1 MFTVKTP
8 EEVFETIREE
18 FPARLPAETVSLYEC
33 CGRVL
38 AADVAAK
45 EHVPGFDRSTVD
57 GYAVRA
63 KDTFGCS
70 ESIPAI
76 LTVTGTILM
85 GGSAGDALAPDCC
98 KAIPTGGAVPE
109 GSDAVVMIEYTE
121 DYGDGT
127 VGILKSVSPGQNMIY
142 RGDDVYPGKT
152 VISAGRRLT
161 PSDVGSLAAM
171 GISEVSV
178 YRRPVV
184 GVISTGDE
192 LVTPE
197 EVPGD
202 GQIRDANG
210 PMLAALCRELGADV
224 KAYGIVR
231 DNWDEM
237 CRVFGKAIDECDLL
251 LISGGTSVGDKDQ
264 TARIIEAN
272 GELLFHGIA
281 MKPGKPT
288 ILGNVGGKPVFGLP
302 GHPVA
307 AFFSTWLYVRYLMAQ
322 MSGQELKLR
331 TMSAELSEALS
342 ANHGRAEF
350 ISVRLTEKDGRMIA
364 EPVHTKSGL
373 ITSLAG
379 TDGFITIPRD
389 TEGLPRG
396 AEVQVSFYT
405 IG

>member
-8 EEVFETIREE
+8 DEVFETIRQE
-18 FPARLPAETVSLYEC
+18 FTQRLAEETVSIYEC
-33 CGRVL
+33 CGRI
-38 AADVAAK
+38 AAQDIKAP
-45 EHVPGFDRSTVD
+45 EYVPGFDRSTVD

-63 KDTFGCS
+63 RDTFGCS

-76 LTVTGTILM
+76 LEVSGAVLM
-85 GGSAGDALAPDCC
+85 GESAGEALRAECC
-98 KAIPTGGAVPE
+98 RAIPTGGAVPE
-109 GSDAVVMIEYTE
+109 GADAVVMIEYTE

-142 RGDDVYPGKT
+142 RGDDVFPGKT

-171 GISEVSV
+171 GVTEVSV
-178 YRRPVV
+178 YRRPVI

-197 EVPGD
+197 EIPED

-210 PMLAALCRELGADV
+210 PMLAALCSEMGADV
-224 KAYGIVR
+224 ISYGIVR
-231 DNWDEM
+231 DDWDRM
-237 CRVFGKAIDECDLL
+237 CEVFARAIEECDILL
-251 LISGGTSVGDKDQ
+251 LSGGTSVGEKDQ

-272 GELLFHGIA
+272 GNLLFHGVA

-288 ILGNVGGKPVFGLP
+288 ILGNVSGKPVFGLP

-307 AFFSTWLYVRYLMAQ
+307 AFFSTWLYVRVLISQ
-322 MSGQELKLR
+322 MCGRSIHRK
-331 TMSAELSEALS
+331 TMQAELSEALS

-350 ISVRLTEKDGRMIA
+350 ISVKLHDEGGRMVA

-379 TDGFITIPRD
+379 TDGFISIPRD
-389 TEGLPRG
+389 CEGLPKG
-396 AEVQVSFYT
+396 AMVDVAFYT
-405 IG
+405 E

>member
-8 EEVFETIREE
+8 DEVFETIEKE
-18 FPARLPAETVSLYEC
+18 FPARLPEETVSLYEC

-38 AADVAAK
+38 SREVTAP
-45 EHVPGFDRSTVD
+45 EYVPGFDRSTVD
-57 GYAVRA
+57 GYAVIA

-76 LTVTGTILM
+76 LEVSGEIFM
-85 GGSAGDALAPDCC
+85 GSSAGSSLTQGTCR
-98 KAIPTGGAVPE
+98 AIPTGGAMPE

-121 DYGDGT
+121 DYGEGT
-127 VGILKSVSPGQNMIY
+127 VGILRPVSPGQNMIY
-142 RGDDVYPGKT
+142 RGDDVFPGKI
-152 VISAGRRLT
+152 VISQGRRID
-161 PSDVGSLAAM
+161 PADVGALAAM
-171 GISEVSV
+171 GITSVSV
-178 YRRPVV
+178 YRKPLV

-192 LVTPE
+192 LVKPDET
-197 EVPGD
+197 PGD

-210 PMLAALCRELGADV
+210 PMLAALAGGFGADV
-224 KAYGIVR
+224 RTYGIVR
-231 DNWDEM
+231 DDWDSM
-237 CRVFGKAIDECDLL
+237 RKVFGRAIRECDIL

-272 GELLFHGIA
+272 GKLLFHGIA

-288 ILGNVGGKPVFGLP
+288 ILGNAGGKPVFGLP

-307 AFFSTWLYVRYLMAQ
+307 AFFSTWLYVRFLLAQ
-322 MSGQELKLR
+322 MQGQKLQRR
-331 TMSAELSEALS
+331 TMTARLSEALS

-350 ISVRLTEKDGRMIA
+350 ISVRLTEKDGCVIA

-379 TDGFITIPRD
+379 TDGFISIPRD
-389 TEGLPRG
+389 CEGLPRG

-405 IG
+405 V